1 MRISD
6 WSSDVCSSDLY
17 TSYEFGDAF
26 VGGGVRY
33 VGSVKTEID
42 RATHDLPSYT
52 LVDASAGY
60 DFGRFRAQVNVKNLF
75 DKHYFVNNYQT
86 LFYGNVVGEPRSV
99 TVRSEEHTSELQS
112 LMRTSYAD

>member
-42 RATHDLPSYT
+42 RATRDLPSYT

-99 TVRSEEHTSELQS
+99 TVS
-112 LMRTSYAD
+112 LRANF

>member
-6 WSSDVCSSDLY
+6 WSSDVCSSDLGWQVNAGLAILDPTIRQDDGPTLIGKTITFLPKSSASIY

-42 RATHDLPSYT
+42 RATRDLPSYT

-60 DFGRFRAQVNVKNLF
+60 EIGRASCRERVCQYV
-75 DKHYFVNNYQT
+75 
-86 LFYGNVVGEPRSV
+86 
-99 TVRSEEHTSELQS
+99 
-112 LMRTSYAD
+112 